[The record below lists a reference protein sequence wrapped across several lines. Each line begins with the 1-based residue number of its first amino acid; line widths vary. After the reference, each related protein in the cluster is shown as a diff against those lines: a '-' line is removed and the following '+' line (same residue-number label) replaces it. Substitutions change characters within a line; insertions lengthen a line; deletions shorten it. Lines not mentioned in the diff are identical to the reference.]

1 MNDNYKIFER
11 VKASLTQN
19 NKKLSSED
27 LEVAKCIF
35 AAMVTGVS
43 SGNSSDRLSSVSN
56 LIYAAEKL
64 GFIQVSSP
72 LASLEKVPSETQ

>member
-1 MNDNYKIFER
+1 MNDTYRIFER

-19 NKKLSSED
+19 YKNLSPED

-35 AAMVTGVS
+35 AAMVAGIS
-43 SGNSSDRLSSVSN
+43 SGNSSDRLSSASN

-64 GFIQVSSP
+64 GFIQNSSP
-72 LASLEKVPSETQ
+72 LISSEMKKI